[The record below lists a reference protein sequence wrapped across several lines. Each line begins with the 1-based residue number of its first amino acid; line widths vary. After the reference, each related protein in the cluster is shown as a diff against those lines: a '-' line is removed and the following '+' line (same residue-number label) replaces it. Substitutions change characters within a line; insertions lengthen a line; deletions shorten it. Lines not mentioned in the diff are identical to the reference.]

1 MEDAENEKLMCH
13 PKKTNIFI
21 MCSSSQTD
29 KKSHVM
35 HMHYLVMHTKIMPS
49 VNTDFGNIEVN
60 KIDMVPAITDLL
72 TG

>member
-1 MEDAENEKLMCH
+1 MPSKEDKHIYYVL
-13 PKKTNIFI
+13 F
-21 MCSSSQTD
+21 SQTD

-60 KIDMVPAITDLL
+60 KIDMVPAITNLL
-72 TG
+72 HWLIK